1 MKSYAKIPRSLLQ
14 AGVSDAAVR
23 LYVLLALGLAST
35 DELARE
41 LGKSPTTI
49 RKHLKELL
57 DAGAVEVTTRTRQV
71 IQAKHMERD

>member
-14 AGVSDAAVR
+14 SGVSDAAVR
-23 LYVLLALGLAST
+23 LYVLLALGFAST

-41 LGKSPTTI
+41 LGKTPTTV

-57 DAGAVEVTTRTRQV
+57 DAKAVEVTTVTRQV
-71 IQAKHMERD
+71 VQARKLEG